1 MKLNEQIDQIV
12 DELVESPKREH
23 DYAYNLFRFN
33 LNQQTFSGKET
44 DPEAIAKGII
54 DNMLSHYEIMPDV
67 ADSRGFLKT
76 AIAMTKKKLEKR

>member
-12 DELVESPKREH
+12 DSLVESPKREH

-33 LNQQTFSGKET
+33 LNQQNFSEES
-44 DPEAIAKGII
+44 DPEVMAEYII
-54 DNMLSHYEIMPDV
+54 GRMVEIGEITQDV

-76 AIAMTKKKLEKR
+76 AIAMTKEKLRKS